1 MHVQFVLVRCFHLR
15 IFFVGS
21 GDHSFMLG
29 FGHDTKDSTAL
40 VALKL
45 NLAKIC
51 NNLSPSIVSSLWL
64 GYLNLMLVRE
74 KVPGVNIIV
83 RRKG

>member
-15 IFFVGS
+15 IFFVGA

-45 NLAKIC
+45 NLA
-51 NNLSPSIVSSLWL
+51 
-64 GYLNLMLVRE
+64 
-74 KVPGVNIIV
+74 
-83 RRKG
+83 